1 MIHATPVEPSDLF
14 RRISMCYE
22 YDWMLP
28 TETEETRRIK
38 ERADELTRHN
48 AAPPKPAEPARE
60 KEPVPA

>member
-1 MIHATPVEPSDLF
+1 
-14 RRISMCYE
+14 MCYE

-38 ERADELTRHN
+38 EQADELTRHN